1 MLNNLGTI
9 DTGLTLLAQQL
20 VFYVKKIL
28 INYFLFQANALW
40 QNMLIVYVNIDFVF
54 MLLAN
59 HTFHFTIVAMK

>member
-1 MLNNLGTI
+1 MMVKNKYSWQRLTLIKQHWEYKGHMLNNLGTI

-40 QNMLIVYVNIDFVF
+40 
-54 MLLAN
+54 
-59 HTFHFTIVAMK
+59 